1 MIFALAN
8 LTLGP
13 LSLTIAENF
22 CGPTLSK
29 TSFILV
35 AKKFPVWDS
44 FEKSDSRYRYS
55 FRSGVIIKKFQ
66 YEWFLPLF
74 HPSKAF

>member
-1 MIFALAN
+1 MQRMSNKCGYISMIFALAN

-35 AKKFPVWDS
+35 AKKFPV
-44 FEKSDSRYRYS
+44 
-55 FRSGVIIKKFQ
+55 
-66 YEWFLPLF
+66 
-74 HPSKAF
+74 

>member
-1 MIFALAN
+1 MSNKCGYILMIFALAN

-22 CGPTLSK
+22 CGLTLSK

-35 AKKFPVWDS
+35 AKKFPV
-44 FEKSDSRYRYS
+44 
-55 FRSGVIIKKFQ
+55 
-66 YEWFLPLF
+66 
-74 HPSKAF
+74 